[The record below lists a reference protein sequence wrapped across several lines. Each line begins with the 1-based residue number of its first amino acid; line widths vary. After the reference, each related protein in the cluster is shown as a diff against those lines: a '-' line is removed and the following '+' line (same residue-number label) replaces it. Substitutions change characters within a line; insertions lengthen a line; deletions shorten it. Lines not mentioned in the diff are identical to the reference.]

1 MGMNSNVAVTNLE
14 KIKQINSRLDSKNID
29 EVEKSVKSILDS
41 VKDSGNEALKELT
54 SKFDSYEL
62 SDDDLKGI
70 SPKGYFEKLEPKL
83 NEALLLAEKRITR
96 FHEEEFANSKFNE
109 GWKFTGDLG
118 EELGVKYTALDSV
131 AIYVPG
137 GQAPLISTVLMT
149 AIPAIT
155 AGVKRIVMFSP
166 PPINHAVL
174 AVAELVGVKEVYSVG
189 GAQAVAA
196 AAYGTETIKP
206 VDKIVGPGNI
216 FVSTAKKQ
224 VFGTIGIDGIYGP
237 SELAII
243 ADETAKPKHL
253 AADFLSQLEHGSG
266 LESALL
272 LCTDEKVLA
281 ETETEIERQIEALK
295 EFKSEKVIETIKNSY
310 KTWSACLLANEDEIP
325 ELINYYAPEHLEIQL
340 TKERL
345 TKIIE
350 KIKHAGAIFIG
361 ANSCESLGDYLAG
374 PSHCL
379 PTGRTARF
387 SSGLH
392 CADFIK
398 KSSIIDFS
406 NINNAS
412 KDFIEISKSCSE
424 IARAESLEGHAK
436 AMDFRIEEQKRSPL

>member
-1 MGMNSNVAVTNLE
+1 MNSNVAVTNLE
-14 KIKQINSRLDSKNID
+14 KIKQINSRLDSKNIN
-29 EVEKSVKSILDS
+29 EVEKSVKAIIDS
-41 VKDSGNEALKELT
+41 VRSTGNSALKEFT

-62 SDDDLKGI
+62 SEEDFNSIK
-70 SPKGYFEKLEPKL
+70 PQNYFEEINPELK
-83 NEALLLAEKRITR
+83 EALLLAKKRISR
-96 FHEEEFANSKFNE
+96 FHEEEYANSKFNE
-109 GWKFTGDLG
+109 GWKFTGELG

-155 AGVKRIVMFSP
+155 AGVRRIVMFSP
-166 PPINHAVL
+166 PPISHAVL
-174 AVAELVGVKEVYSVG
+174 AVAELLGIKEVYPVG

-272 LCTDEKVLA
+272 LCTDEKVLI
-281 ETETEIERQIEALK
+281 ETETEIEKQIEALK

-310 KTWSACLLANEDEIP
+310 KSWSACLLVNEDEIP

-340 TKERL
+340 RKETL
-345 TKIIE
+345 TKIIG

-406 NINNAS
+406 QIKSESTEFKEITKACS
-412 KDFIEISKSCSE
+412 K
-424 IARAESLEGHAK
+424 IARAESLEGHAR
-436 AMDFRIEEQKRSPL
+436 AMDFRVADQG

>member
-1 MGMNSNVAVTNLE
+1 MNSNVAVTNLE
-14 KIKQINSRLDSKNID
+14 KIKQINSRLDSKNIN
-29 EVEKSVKSILDS
+29 EVEKSVKAIIDS
-41 VKDSGNEALKELT
+41 VRSTGNSALKEFT

-62 SDDDLKGI
+62 SEEDFNSIK
-70 SPKGYFEKLEPKL
+70 PQNYFEEINPELK
-83 NEALLLAEKRITR
+83 EALLLAKKRISR
-96 FHEEEFANSKFNE
+96 FHEEEYANSKFNE
-109 GWKFTGDLG
+109 GWKFTGELG

-155 AGVKRIVMFSP
+155 AGVRRIVMFSP
-166 PPINHAVL
+166 PPVSHAVL
-174 AVAELVGVKEVYSVG
+174 AVAELLGIKEVYPVG

-272 LCTDEKVLA
+272 LCTDEKVLI
-281 ETETEIERQIEALK
+281 ETETEIEKQIEALK

-310 KTWSACLLANEDEIP
+310 KSWSACLLVNEDEIP

-340 TKERL
+340 RKETL
-345 TKIIE
+345 TKIIG

-406 NINNAS
+406 QIKSESTEFKEITKACS
-412 KDFIEISKSCSE
+412 K
-424 IARAESLEGHAK
+424 IARAESLEGHAR
-436 AMDFRIEEQKRSPL
+436 AMDFRVADQG

>member
-1 MGMNSNVAVTNLE
+1 MNSNVAVTNLE
-14 KIKQINSRLDSKNID
+14 KIKQINSRLDSKNIN
-29 EVEKSVKSILDS
+29 EVEKSVKAIIDS
-41 VKDSGNEALKELT
+41 VRSTGNSALKEFT

-62 SDDDLKGI
+62 SEEDFNSIK
-70 SPKGYFEKLEPKL
+70 PQNYFEEINPELK
-83 NEALLLAEKRITR
+83 EALLLAKKRISR
-96 FHEEEFANSKFNE
+96 FHEEEYANSKFNE
-109 GWKFTGDLG
+109 GWKFTGELG

-155 AGVKRIVMFSP
+155 AGVRRIVMFSP
-166 PPINHAVL
+166 PPISHAVL
-174 AVAELVGVKEVYSVG
+174 AVAELLGIKEVYPVG

-272 LCTDEKVLA
+272 LCTDEKVLI
-281 ETETEIERQIEALK
+281 ETETEIEKQIEALK

-310 KTWSACLLANEDEIP
+310 KSWSACLLVNEDEIP

-340 TKERL
+340 RKETL
-345 TKIIE
+345 TKIIG

-406 NINNAS
+406 QINSESTEFKEITKACS
-412 KDFIEISKSCSE
+412 K
-424 IARAESLEGHAK
+424 IARAESLEGHAR
-436 AMDFRIEEQKRSPL
+436 AMDFRVADQG

>member
-29 EVEKSVKSILDS
+29 EVEKSVKSIIDS
-41 VKDSGNEALKELT
+41 VMSSGNKALKEFT
-54 SKFDSYEL
+54 SHFDSYEL
-62 SDDDLKGI
+62 SEEDLRGLK
-70 SPKGYFEKLEPKL
+70 PKGYFEKLEPKL
-83 NEALLLAEKRITR
+83 KEALLLAEKRIKK
-96 FHEEEFANSKFNE
+96 FHQEEFNNSKFRE
-109 GWKFTGDLG
+109 GWKFTGELG

-155 AGVKRIVMFSP
+155 AGVKRIIMFSP

-174 AVAELVGVKEVYSVG
+174 AVAELIGIKEVYPLG

-196 AAYGTETIKP
+196 AAYGTETITP

-237 SELAII
+237 SELAIV
-243 ADETAKPKHL
+243 ADKTAKPKQL

-272 LCTDEKVLA
+272 LCTDEFTLKEA
-281 ETETEIERQIEALK
+281 ELEIEKQIEALK
-295 EFKSEKVIETIKNSY
+295 EFKSEKVIETIKGSY
-310 KTWSACLLANEDEIP
+310 KRWSACMLVREEEIAD
-325 ELINYYAPEHLEIQL
+325 LINYYAPEHLEIQL
-340 TKERL
+340 ENKL
-345 TKIIE
+345 TRDILK

-361 ANSCESLGDYLAG
+361 AKSCESLGDYLAG

-379 PTGRTARF
+379 PTGRSARF

-398 KSSIIDFS
+398 KISIIDFS
-406 NINNAS
+406 DIKSSS
-412 KDFIEISKSCSE
+412 KDFIKISKSCSE

-436 AMDFRIEEQKRSPL
+436 AMDFRIED